1 MSIQYHRC
9 YHRYLIFF
17 VTFLILT
24 IERKCSHIWG
34 PVDPLS
40 LSALV
45 IPFIAVVQE
54 MSHFGT
60 LCDVC
65 DVTQL
70 YWQWLDSSGS
80 VWPTLE
86 MSAPPQFFAKNT
98 PK

>member
-1 MSIQYHRC
+1 M
-9 YHRYLIFF
+9 
-17 VTFLILT
+17 T
-24 IERKCSHIWG
+24 IECKCSHIWG
-34 PVDPLS
+34 AVDPLS

-86 MSAPPQFFAKNT
+86 MSAPPQFFCQKY
-98 PK
+98 PKIK

>member
-1 MSIQYHRC
+1 M
-9 YHRYLIFF
+9 
-17 VTFLILT
+17 
-24 IERKCSHIWG
+24 IERKCLHIWG
-34 PVDPLS
+34 SEDPLS

-45 IPFIAVVQE
+45 ISSIAVVQK
-54 MSHFGT
+54 MSNFGT

-86 MSAPPQFFAKNT
+86 MSAQPQFLAKNT

>member
-1 MSIQYHRC
+1 M
-9 YHRYLIFF
+9 
-17 VTFLILT
+17 
-24 IERKCSHIWG
+24 IECKCLHIWG

-40 LSALV
+40 LSALA

-70 YWQWLDSSGS
+70 YWHWLDSSGS
-80 VWPTLE
+80 VCPTLGK
-86 MSAPPQFFAKNT
+86 SAPPQFLAKNT

>member
-1 MSIQYHRC
+1 MM
-9 YHRYLIFF
+9 
-17 VTFLILT
+17 
-24 IERKCSHIWG
+24 IEHKRLHIWG
-34 PVDPLS
+34 SVDPLS

-45 IPFIAVVQE
+45 ILFIAVLQE

>member
-1 MSIQYHRC
+1 M
-9 YHRYLIFF
+9 
-17 VTFLILT
+17 T
-24 IERKCSHIWG
+24 IEHKYSHIWG

-40 LSALV
+40 LPAL
-45 IPFIAVVQE
+45 IISFIAVVQE